1 MVRQVPGLVS
11 RACRP
16 YDPKIGIFSPIES
29 MPRTRSGQTAT
40 PLPDGL
46 VLLIGGSGS
55 GAQTADFYDPTT
67 DSFSMAGLTAYARTN
82 HTATLLPGGSVLI
95 GGGWDGAYMLSSAE
109 ACKG

>member
-1 MVRQVPGLVS
+1 VALS
-11 RACRP
+11 SAET
-16 YDPKIGIFSPIES
+16 YDPKVGIFSPVAS

-40 PLPDGL
+40 LLPDGL

-82 HTATLLPGGSVLI
+82 HTATLLAGGSVLI
-95 GGGWDGAYMLSSAE
+95 AGGWNGSQMLSSAE
-109 ACKG
+109 VCKG